1 MGRTNLSEE
10 DRKINKAITD
20 FIIIPMIVLIGLY
33 ITAALVD
40 SMLQWNNQ
48 TFRTL
53 FTLVGGIPALA
64 LYFKGKMSE
73 YGFFRSN

>member
-1 MGRTNLSEE
+1 LSE
-10 DRKINKAITD
+10 DSKTNKAIFD
-20 FIIIPMIVLIGLY
+20 FIVLPMIVLIGLY
-33 ITAALVD
+33 IVAALID

-64 LYFKGKMSE
+64 LYFKSKMAE
-73 YGFFRSN
+73 YGFFR